1 MAVQRTGDLFSSTYD
16 LYLGM
21 VILHKKNFI
30 DRVQALHQSTLAV
43 PSSDGTHRVICE
55 RTRLILEAH
64 TYGLTFLTLNRA
76 RMSWKDENFIVDWKY
91 VRPSSLSQDDM
102 DEWAIAAKHVASN
115 LKFVDF
121 KVISRI

>member
-1 MAVQRTGDLFSSTYD
+1 MFHKNRNFRLIDMGESRFSMAVQRTGDLFSSTYD

-21 VILHKKNFI
+21 VILHKKSFI
-30 DRVQALHQSTLAV
+30 NRVQALHQSTLAV

-76 RMSWKDENFIVDWKY
+76 RMSWKDENFIVDLEI
-91 VRPSSLSQDDM
+91 R
-102 DEWAIAAKHVASN
+102 ETG
-115 LKFVDF
+115 KFV
-121 KVISRI
+121 SG